1 MGNSVIKLNDSELN
15 EISGGIS
22 AKKVGSYAIKGLFA
36 VLTGFVGSCI
46 GFVETTGFIVDHI
59 GKDFAFMLCVVYPG
73 IIFTKLGWDF
83 GKEICKKLGIE
94 EN

>member
-36 VLTGFVGSCI
+36 VFTGFVGSCI
-46 GFVETTGFIVDHI
+46 GCVKTTGFIVDHI

-83 GKEICKKLGIE
+83 GKEFAKS
-94 EN
+94 

>member
-36 VLTGFVGSCI
+36 VLTGFFGSCI
-46 GFVETTGFIVDHI
+46 GFVETRGFIVDHI
-59 GKDFAFMLCVVYPG
+59 GKDFAFMLCVIYPG
-73 IIFTKLGWDF
+73 IIFTKSGWDF
-83 GKEICKKLGIE
+83 GKEFAKS
-94 EN
+94 